1 MHQRAEIRSWHFKRV
16 GVPETLQGGWFVRRL
31 SQLTPTRA
39 EEFMH
44 GQSKVARL
52 VIGAGLVLG
61 LLFAGSLPG
70 FAREKTETIDATA
83 FGTGTQLGQNIGVTL
98 NIYEFSTPADKQTLV
113 QAYEKGQNQGLVNA
127 LQRMKAVG
135 HVEITGTLGNDCSYI
150 KMIPTATGRKII
162 FITNRQIRFGEA
174 FFDTQSQS
182 FNLTAGILEIND
194 QDKSKSTGVLY
205 PAAQLVLDK
214 EGQLQWDLN
223 QNPWRLA
230 DLIDWKGTP
239 GVN

>member
-1 MHQRAEIRSWHFKRV
+1 MHEQ
-16 GVPETLQGGWFVRRL
+16 
-31 SQLTPTRA
+31 TRIT
-39 EEFMH
+39 
-44 GQSKVARL
+44 KL
-52 VIGAGLVLG
+52 VISAGLSLG
-61 LLFAGSLPG
+61 FLLVGNLHG
-70 FAREKTETIDATA
+70 FAREKYETIEATA
-83 FGTGTQLGQNIGVTL
+83 FGTGSQMGQNIGVTL
-98 NIYEFSTPADKQTLV
+98 NIYEFSTPADKATLV

-135 HVEITGTLGNDCSYI
+135 HVEITGTLGYDCSYI
-150 KMIPTATGRKII
+150 KMIPTATGRKIV

-182 FNLTAGILEIND
+182 FNLTAGVLEIND
-194 QDKSKSTGVLY
+194 QDKTKSTGAVY

-223 QNPWRLA
+223 QNPWKLV
-230 DLIDWKGTP
+230 DIVDWKGTS